1 MDGLLVVDKP
11 SGPTSHDVVARV
23 RRALRE
29 RRVGHTGT
37 LDPAAT
43 GVLPLV
49 VGRATRLAQFL
60 SGSDKSYEAVIRFGF
75 STDTGDA
82 QGRALGIQRAIECP
96 SRGAIDAALDAFR
109 GEFLQQPPAFS
120 AKKIDGKRSHELAR
134 ARARGDARLKPSPS
148 STISPPPSLGEAG
161 SPDPPS
167 LATAS
172 PSFGAAGLRDLPD
185 PVSVTTYAIDILST
199 DGDTVTLRVDCSA
212 GFYIRSLAHDLGER
226 LGIGGHLVALR
237 RTRSGTL
244 TLADAVALDAVERE
258 PALAAGRVIPLAD
271 MLPGLA
277 PVVLTSDG
285 VRKAIHGRELGPA
298 DCVSGFATRDS
309 EPARRSDSRI
319 PTPDSRIPTS
329 DSRIPTPESRLYR
342 LLDPSGQLVAIAR
355 PASAAGLLHPSVVL
369 V

>member
-11 SGPTSHDVVARV
+11 AGPTSHDVVARV

-60 SGSDKSYEAVIRFGF
+60 SGSDKAYEAVIRFGF

-82 QGRALGIQRAIECP
+82 QGRALGVQRAIDCP
-96 SRGAIDAALDAFR
+96 SRDAIEAALDAFR

-120 AKKIDGKRSHELAR
+120 AKKIDGKRSHKLAR
-134 ARARGDARLKPSPS
+134 ARARGDARLKPSRS
-148 STISPPPSLGEAG
+148 STISPDPHDLLDPRDLLDP
-161 SPDPPS
+161 PDPP
-167 LATAS
+167 
-172 PSFGAAGLRDLPD
+172 DLPD
-185 PVSVTTYAIDILST
+185 PVSVTTYAITVTST
-199 DGDTVTLRVDCSA
+199 DGDTVTLRVECSA
-212 GFYIRSLAHDLGER
+212 GFYIRSLAHDLGQR
-226 LGIGGHLVALR
+226 LGVGGHLVALR

-244 TLADAVALDAVERE
+244 TLADAVGLDAIERE
-258 PALAAGRVIPLAD
+258 PDLAAGRVIPLAN

-285 VRKAIHGRELGPA
+285 VRKAIHGRELGPG
-298 DCVSGFATRDS
+298 DCVSGFANRDS
-309 EPARRSDSRI
+309 GLARRSASQ
-319 PTPDSRIPTS
+319 PA
-329 DSRIPTPESRLYR
+329 TPESRLYR
-342 LLDPSGQLVAIAR
+342 LLDPAGQLVAIAR
-355 PASAAGLLHPSVVL
+355 PATAAGLLHPSVVL

>member
-23 RRALRE
+23 RRVLRE

-82 QGRALGIQRAIECP
+82 QGRAVGVQRAIELP
-96 SRGAIDAALDAFR
+96 TREAIDAALDMFR
-109 GEFLQQPPAFS
+109 GTFLQQPPAFS
-120 AKKIDGKRSHELAR
+120 AKKIDGKRSHKLAR
-134 ARARGDARLKPSPS
+134 ARARGDARLQPSRS
-148 STISPPPSLGEAG
+148 STIA
-161 SPDPPS
+161 PDPPS
-167 LATAS
+167 LS
-172 PSFGAAGLRDLPD
+172 SLSLSFGVADLPD
-185 PVSVTTYAIDILST
+185 PVSVTAHAIDIVST
-199 DGDTVTLRVDCSA
+199 EGDTVTLLVDCSA

-226 LGIGGHLVALR
+226 LGVGGHLVALR
-237 RTRSGTL
+237 RTRSGTMTL
-244 TLADAVALDAVERE
+244 TDAVGLDAVERE
-258 PALAAGRVIPLAD
+258 PELAAGRVIPLAN

-285 VRKAIHGRELGPA
+285 VRKAIHGRELGPG

-309 EPARRSDSRI
+309 AGIARRNES
-319 PTPDSRIPTS
+319 PTT
-329 DSRIPTPESRLYR
+329 TPESRFYR
-342 LLDPSGQLVAIAR
+342 LLDPAGQLVAIAR
-355 PASAAGLLHPSVVL
+355 PATAAGLLHPSVVL

>member
-11 SGPTSHDVVARV
+11 AGPTSHDVVARV

-29 RRVGHTGT
+29 QRVGHTGT

-82 QGRALGIQRAIECP
+82 QGRALGVQRVTELP
-96 SRGAIDAALDAFR
+96 SRETIDAALDAFR
-109 GEFLQQPPAFS
+109 GTFLQQPPAFS
-120 AKKIDGKRSHELAR
+120 AKKIDGKRSHKLAR
-134 ARARGDARLKPSPS
+134 ARARDDARLKPGRS
-148 STISPPPSLGEAG
+148 G
-161 SPDPPS
+161 PPS
-167 LATAS
+167 LAATS
-172 PSFGAAGLRDLPD
+172 PSFGVTSPPDLPE
-185 PVSVTTYAIDILST
+185 PVSVTTYAIDIVST

-226 LGIGGHLVALR
+226 LGVGGHLLALR

-244 TLADAVALDAVERE
+244 TLADAVGLAAIERE
-258 PALAAGRVIPLAD
+258 PDLAAGRVIPLAE

-285 VRKAIHGRELGPA
+285 VRKAIHGQELGPG
-298 DCVSGFATRDS
+298 DCVSGFANRDTGL
-309 EPARRSDSRI
+309 ARPSDSR
-319 PTPDSRIPTS
+319 TS
-329 DSRIPTPESRLYR
+329 TPESRLYR
-342 LLDPSGQLVAIAR
+342 LLDPAGQLVAIAR
-355 PASAAGLLHPSVVL
+355 PATAAGLLHPSVVL

>member
-1 MDGLLVVDKP
+1 
-11 SGPTSHDVVARV
+11 
-23 RRALRE
+23 
-29 RRVGHTGT
+29 
-37 LDPAAT
+37 
-43 GVLPLV
+43 
-49 VGRATRLAQFL
+49 
-60 SGSDKSYEAVIRFGF
+60 
-75 STDTGDA
+75 
-82 QGRALGIQRAIECP
+82 
-96 SRGAIDAALDAFR
+96 
-109 GEFLQQPPAFS
+109 
-120 AKKIDGKRSHELAR
+120 
-134 ARARGDARLKPSPS
+134 
-148 STISPPPSLGEAG
+148 
-161 SPDPPS
+161 
-167 LATAS
+167 
-172 PSFGAAGLRDLPD
+172 
-185 PVSVTTYAIDILST
+185 VSVTTYAIDILST
-199 DGDTVTLRVDCSA
+199 DGGTVTLRVDCSA

-258 PALAAGRVIPLAD
+258 PALAAARVIPLAN

-309 EPARRSDSRI
+309 ALASRSDSRITTTDSRI
-319 PTPDSRIPTS
+319 PTPESRL
-329 DSRIPTPESRLYR
+329 PTPESRLYR